1 MGAFGIV
8 LALSAISPRLAGVG
22 QTSGRETPMNTSAT
36 IAYRERTGSAR
47 NAVPASTLFSSGRLE
62 SELAPR
68 ERDDEVKRAFYRLPL
83 DMRSVLLLRILDRLP
98 FETIAVI
105 LELAPASVRKRYST
119 AVELLR
125 NSPVCEGAKL

>member
-1 MGAFGIV
+1 
-8 LALSAISPRLAGVG
+8 
-22 QTSGRETPMNTSAT
+22 MNTSAT

-62 SELAPR
+62 AELPPP

-105 LELAPASVRKRYST
+105 LKLAPASVRKRYST
-119 AVELLR
+119 AVGLLR